1 MLGLQKIFPI
11 VMFFNLISGDKSLKA
26 KISLSYVFFLFNS
39 PEAAE
44 EIQKP
49 ASMELH
55 E

>member
-1 MLGLQKIFPI
+1 
-11 VMFFNLISGDKSLKA
+11 MFFNLISGNKSLKA

>member
-1 MLGLQKIFPI
+1 MLEPQEIFSI
-11 VMFFNLISGDKSLKA
+11 VMFFNLISCNKSLKA

-44 EIQKP
+44 EIQKS